1 MSVQIIKNLDLSY
14 NIMKDPIRYFLNCPT
29 NNSKIMNKNYR
40 KFFFNLLSE
49 SKIKNFYDL
58 INN

>member
-1 MSVQIIKNLDLSY
+1 
-14 NIMKDPIRYFLNCPT
+14 MKDPIRYFLNCPT

-49 SKIKNFYDL
+49 IKLKIFMT
-58 INN
+58 